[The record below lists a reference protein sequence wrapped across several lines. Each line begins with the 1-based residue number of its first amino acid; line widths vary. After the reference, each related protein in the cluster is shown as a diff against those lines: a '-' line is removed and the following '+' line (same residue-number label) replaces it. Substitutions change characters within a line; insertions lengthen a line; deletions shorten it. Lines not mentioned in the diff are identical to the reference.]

1 MLNQKKVNLVIL
13 LLTGW
18 YLIFTKGK
26 FLNILKIR
34 SVNDLKNFAL
44 KQPTDLLI
52 LGILFFIIFKLYNK
66 NNIENFNPSVP
77 QVFNIPCYISTS
89 NYVNNINCWK
99 NPEQDKC
106 TISAM
111 KSNNRNNDSLNP
123 CQKADITL
131 YNHLLKY
138 QSDNATSK
146 TNLFINELNTSPQNQ
161 AMNSNINL
169 TGFFTIIGLFLTL
182 VLGSGSYI
190 GYELIFDRFKI
201 SDIRL
206 GDENIF
212 KGMMVTFILAM
223 KLFSLY
229 LIYYAYHPSTNFISN
244 ESVISK
250 AVNVGMLSIYLLTL
264 LIPGKKAKIMTYSLV
279 LMLHMLLFS
288 VPYISDNRIISQIFV
303 YVAVFAIVILG
314 IKHALSPGDRYNF
327 VYTIIGVSL
336 VLLALHGGPDSLFKT
351 VISEEEIRK
360 IKDIGN
366 KSWKSLLI
374 AVVVGILIFKYVMNP
389 YSSEKVLYRPNKE
402 NFFIKELRRN

>member
-1 MLNQKKVNLVIL
+1 M
-13 LLTGW
+13 
-18 YLIFTKGK
+18 KGD
-26 FLNILKIR
+26 NR
-34 SVNDLKNFAL
+34 ED
-44 KQPTDLLI
+44 
-52 LGILFFIIFKLYNK
+52 Y
-66 NNIENFNPSVP
+66 VP
-77 QVFNIPCYISTS
+77 
-89 NYVNNINCWK
+89 
-99 NPEQDKC
+99 
-106 TISAM
+106 
-111 KSNNRNNDSLNP
+111 LNP
-123 CQKADITL
+123 CQKSDIIL

-138 QSDNATSK
+138 QSEPGNKST
-146 TNLFINELNTSPQNQ
+146 TNLFKDELNNSPQNQ

-169 TGFFTIIGLFLTL
+169 TGFFTIVGLFLTL

-223 KLFSLY
+223 ILFSIY
-229 LIYYAYHPSTNFISN
+229 LMFYAYHPSTNFISN

-327 VYTIIGVSL
+327 VYTIIGISL